1 MPPETKDWSDLMATM
16 ECSMCH
22 RRHHATTQ
30 PFLCAVDARNRLYES
45 RVEHA
50 RALIQNDELERQV
63 GDILSG
69 QAGADTTQK
78 QEALD
83 AAARLERQKSA
94 ERASLDRTGEIIEQ
108 ADRLKSEIDAA
119 RKEIEAKKDR
129 LARRK
134 SDLAS
139 VSGGALARRNRQL
152 DEIERSIH
160 RIKYKW
166 NRSADTMA
174 ATRAFLCEEAARLY
188 GLRQVKKGS
197 AKRYEIGTVEIFD
210 VHSMNNLQPHIIST
224 VLAHITHIL
233 VLASHYLAIR
243 LPAEISLPRRD
254 HARPTIW
261 TLSSSY
267 RHAEVPSKSDGEDR
281 KTSGARPLF
290 VDRTLPTL
298 AKEDPAAYAFF
309 LEGVGLLVYNIAWVC
324 SAQGVPFGNPES
336 YEDVA
341 NMGQNLWRLLIG
353 DQIHRRSVE
362 PAFPSSLTPSTGSPR
377 SGNNGDVAKPKS
389 MIGRWSHGTAHA
401 SLAGAE
407 GAEFIRS
414 FKLIPLPKLID
425 RLKKRLS
432 TNVPMIEWE
441 RIEGDEA
448 REVYDG
454 ESDDLGVASI
464 MSVRTTVGSN
474 RGSSDGGNNNAA
486 AAARGT
492 SGWTRI
498 KPRVDRH

>member
-1 MPPETKDWSDLMATM
+1 MAKVDGTF
-16 ECSMCH
+16 CSICS
-22 RRHHATTQ
+22 REHHAKKQ
-30 PFLCAVDARNRLYES
+30 PFLCAVDARNLLYES
-45 RVEHA
+45 RVEDA
-50 RALIQNDELERQV
+50 RILIENEELEQQI

-69 QAGADTTQK
+69 QAGAGVTPK

-83 AAARLERQKSA
+83 SAARLERLKSE
-94 ERASLDRTGEIIEQ
+94 ERASLDRTSEIIAR
-108 ADRLKSEIDAA
+108 ADRLRSEIDAA
-119 RKEIEAKKDR
+119 RKEIEAKKDA
-129 LARRK
+129 LARKK

-139 VSGGALARRNRQL
+139 VSAGTVGRRNRQL
-152 DEIERSIH
+152 EDVERSIQ
-160 RIKYKW
+160 RIRYKW

-197 AKRYEIGTVEIFD
+197 VKRYEIGTVEIFD
-210 VHSMNNLQPHIIST
+210 VHTMNNLQPHVIST

-233 VLASHYLAIR
+233 VLASHYLAFR
-243 LPAEISLPRRD
+243 LPAEITLPQRNQA
-254 HARPTIW
+254 HPTIW
-261 TLSSSY
+261 TLASSY
-267 RHAEVPSKSDGEDR
+267 KHGDAPPKSDGEDR
-281 KTSGARPLF
+281 KASGARPLF
-290 VDRTLPTL
+290 VDKTLPTL
-298 AKEDPAAYAFF
+298 AKEDPSAYAFF
-309 LEGVGLLVYNIAWVC
+309 LEGVGLLVYNVAWAC
-324 SAQGVPFGNPES
+324 CAQGVPFGSPES

-362 PAFPSSLTPSTGSPR
+362 PVFPSSLTPSSGSPR
-377 SGNNGDVAKPKS
+377 DRGNSDATKPRP
-389 MIGRWSHGTAHA
+389 MIGRWSHGTAHT
-401 SLAGAE
+401 SLAKAE
-407 GAEFIRS
+407 GTEFLRN
-414 FKLIPLPKLID
+414 FKLIPPAKLID

-441 RIEGDEA
+441 NIEGDEV

-464 MSVRTTVGSN
+464 MSVRTAVGSN
-474 RGSSDGGNNNAA
+474 RGGSSGSGSNNAA

-498 KPRVDRH
+498 KPRVDRQ